1 MVNHFDS
8 AYITAKIIE
17 EELNKSVLWTVNARK
32 KLFELGKILVDTLVL
47 FLEILEKPIPEDL
60 LEALRQPGLLKP
72 VKEFPPNSLGI
83 YDLVGN
89 VWEWTSE
96 TNEEGDHLVCGG
108 AWTEET
114 FDPDKEVWYPPEY
127 RDINLG
133 FRCVCDWDKI
143 MDVKEPGELLRKPLT
158 EEGEQRKIEID

>member
-1 MVNHFDS
+1 MVIQFDS
-8 AYITAKIIE
+8 AYKTAKEIE
-17 EELNKSVLWTVNARK
+17 EELNKPGIRTPNAWEQ
-32 KLFELGKILVDTLVL
+32 LFEQGKTLVDKLML
-47 FLEILEKPIPEDL
+47 SLEDIERPVPDDL
-60 LEALRQPGLLKP
+60 LKALRQPGLLNP

-89 VWEWTSE
+89 VWEWTST
-96 TNEEGDHLVCGG
+96 TNEKGDHLVCGG

-143 MDVKEPGELLRKPLT
+143 MDVKEPGELARKLET
-158 EEGEQRKIEID
+158 E